1 MNTVFFTG
9 NVGKDAE
16 VRTVNGTDV
25 CNFSV
30 AVKQGFSR
38 DAPTEWYRVAVW
50 GQRANQLAQYITKGA
65 KVAVVGELEIGSY
78 DGKPQ
83 YNVRANEVDPFCGG
97 KRDDTGNGG
106 GGYQPAPAHKPAF
119 DSDLEDDVP
128 FASCDPALE
137 RRVR

>member
-25 CNFSV
+25 CNFNV

-50 GQRANQLAQYITKGA
+50 GTRANSLAGHITKGA

-78 DGKPQ
+78 EGRPQ
-83 YNVRANEVDPFCGG
+83 FSVRAHEVDPFCGG
-97 KRDDTGNGG
+97 KRDEGG
-106 GGYQPAPAHKPAF
+106 GAGGQRAQQPAPAYAEE
-119 DSDLEDDVP
+119 LEDDVP
-128 FASCDPALE
+128 FLRADGIF
-137 RRVR
+137 

>member
-1 MNTVFFTG
+1 MNTIFFTG

-30 AVKQGFSR
+30 AVKQGFGR
-38 DAPTEWYRVAVW
+38 DAKSEWYRVAIW
-50 GQRANQLAQYITKGA
+50 GQRGSQLAQYILKGS

-83 YNVRANEVDPFCGG
+83 YNVRAHEVDPFCGG
-97 KRDDTGNGG
+97 KPRDDQDTGG
-106 GGYQPAPAHKPAF
+106 ALRREV
-119 DSDLEDDVP
+119 SDLEREQREYLNDDVP
-128 FASCDPALE
+128 F
-137 RRVR
+137 

>member
-1 MNTVFFTG
+1 MNTIFFTG

-25 CNFSV
+25 CNFNV

-38 DAPTEWYRVAVW
+38 DAKSEWYRVAVW
-50 GQRANQLAQYITKGA
+50 GQRGASLAQYIVKGA

-83 YNVRANEVDPFCGG
+83 FNVRANEVDPFCGG
-97 KRDDTGNGG
+97 KRDEVAKASQQPQGSS
-106 GGYQPAPAHKPAF
+106 GYSA
-119 DSDLEDDVP
+119 DLDDDVP
-128 FASCDPALE
+128 F
-137 RRVR
+137 